1 MIRCGVCGGVNPEVA
16 RHCVCCLSPLS
27 KRMTASLMR
36 TWALLLA
43 ATVLYIPAN
52 LLPMTIFT
60 TLDKDQADTIFS
72 GIMALISS
80 GMIAIGLLV
89 FVASILVPML
99 KIVGMFVL
107 LLNAHGVLHNNVVH
121 LCRLYRM
128 IAWVGRWSM
137 LDIFIV
143 SILTGLLQFRLLSV
157 HVGHAATAFAC
168 VVILTMLASHSF
180 DPRLLWDRHTQDS

>member
-1 MIRCGVCGGVNPEVA
+1 
-16 RHCVCCLSPLS
+16 
-27 KRMTASLMR
+27 MR

-43 ATVLYIPAN
+43 ATILYIPAN

-60 TLDKDQADTIFS
+60 TLGRDQADTIFS
-72 GIMALISS
+72 GIVALMSS
-80 GMIAIGLLV
+80 GMVTIGLLV
-89 FVASILVPML
+89 FVASILVPMM
-99 KIVGMFVL
+99 KILGMFVL
-107 LLNAHGVLHNNVVH
+107 LLNAHGLLHNNVVS

-143 SILTGLLQFRLLSV
+143 SILTGLLQFRLLTV
-157 HVGHAATAFAC
+157 HAGDAATAFAC

-180 DPRLLWDRHTQDS
+180 DPRLLWDRHLQDSRYGP